1 MEPPTSQKYY
11 FHELYELFNRQLKRQ
26 NSTEEYKNTARSAD
40 TFPEAHDNEMYFMP
54 QINMPE
60 KEASET
66 DAHRDH

>member
-1 MEPPTSQKYY
+1 MA
-11 FHELYELFNRQLKRQ
+11 
-26 NSTEEYKNTARSAD
+26 TEEYKNRLGTD

-54 QINMPE
+54 QLNLPG